1 MKNWTLFK
9 DYNKN
14 LVLPIAA
21 LFCVVL
27 LPSILLSKWFPLDLG
42 GMFEI
47 GALFSEKLPWIISPY
62 NGSGR
67 YFPVYWL
74 FSSLQYYFFTT
85 HALPYFLLQS
95 IILTGAIALTCKLV
109 AQMTGRSRWITL
121 LAVLLFF
128 NTPIAENS
136 ATMGKAEP
144 LSYFLIFLAIYMFA
158 GPRSPSAEIPR
169 KKLVCIAFIF
179 GLALLTKET
188 SLALMGLAA
197 SGFVLT
203 WIANRYF
210 LLVTSRSAND
220 YAKLFG
226 ALVAGWVI
234 TKIPYIVFWDPADIP
249 TYLDYKITLQLIKT
263 NFVFYASQQADVLVF
278 AVLGFLFLTWRT
290 VRLLKRR
297 GDAGGDSSAHHI
309 FMLSLYAMGLAY
321 YVVLMAWRWPMAYY
335 MLIPSVIFRMTT
347 IYGLYFFFSKSRRK
361 LTGTAIGIVIGAS
374 IVYSAAYLY
383 YIVGSQIS
391 YSRLY
396 TQAVKAYAQHS
407 QGRSALIME
416 NYPFYAEQVTGT
428 HLIMRFAFDKWF
440 RIGGVSD
447 LLDGG
452 SGSSEIQRLLGIS
465 DARMDAN
472 IDSLPKKNDFVLV
485 FTGRKLATWFLRG
498 VTPFIYEESA
508 FTGLGTFDVEEVA
521 TNSIAMPA
529 AYFNIW
535 TGKPEIGLTRL
546 GFRLYKVVSDGHKFF
561 WRYRYADGWVGA
573 KATLLISEA
582 FGRSPILKLSSPS
595 FVMPNRVTITK
606 DGEPYRV
613 LEIKT
618 PDEIILKLDEPSAK
632 LAKYEFTVDR
642 TVAPADI
649 GLNQDTRKLG
659 ILIGLEPPKRLV
671 MQ

>member
-9 DYNKN
+9 DYDKN
-14 LVLPIAA
+14 VVLPIFT
-21 LFCVVL
+21 LFCLVF

-47 GALFSEKLPWIISPY
+47 GALFSEKLPWIVSPY

-95 IILTGAIALTCKLV
+95 IILTGAIVLTCKLASQV
-109 AQMTGRSRWITL
+109 TGRSRWITL
-121 LAVLLFF
+121 LAILLFL
-128 NTPIAENS
+128 NTPLAENS

-144 LSYFLIFLAIYMFA
+144 LSYFLLFLAIYVYA
-158 GPRSPSAEIPR
+158 GTASPNVALTWRRSA
-169 KKLVCIAFIF
+169 CIAFIF

-203 WIANRYF
+203 FVANRYF
-210 LLVTSRSAND
+210 RLDTSRSAND

-226 ALVAGWVI
+226 ALIVGWLV
-234 TKIPYIVFWDPADIP
+234 TKIPYIVFWDPADLP
-249 TYLDYKITLQLIKT
+249 TYLDYKITSQLIKT
-263 NFVFYASQQADVLVF
+263 NVEFYVTQQPDVLVF
-278 AVLGFLFLTWRT
+278 ALLGFLLLTWRT
-290 VRLLKRR
+290 VKLLGSR
-297 GDAGGDSSAHHI
+297 GDVEGDSSANLVL
-309 FMLSLYAMGLAY
+309 MLSLYAMGLVY
-321 YVVLMAWRWPMAYY
+321 YAVLMAWRWPMSYY
-335 MLIPSVIFRMTT
+335 MLLPSVIFRMTT
-347 IYGLYFFFSKSRRK
+347 VYGLYFFFNTSRKK
-361 LTGTAIGIVIGAS
+361 LTSTAIGLVLGVS
-374 IVYSAAYLY
+374 LVYSGAYLY

-396 TQAVKAYAQHS
+396 TQAVRVYAQHS
-407 QGRSALIME
+407 QGRSALVME

-428 HLIMRFAFDKWF
+428 HLIMRFAFNQWF

-452 SGSSEIQRLLGIS
+452 AGSSDIQRLLGIS
-465 DARMDAN
+465 EARMDAN
-472 IDSLPKKNDFVLV
+472 IGSLPKKNDFILV

-508 FTGLGTFDVEEVA
+508 LTRLGTFDVEEVA
-521 TNSIAMPA
+521 ANSIAMPA

-561 WRYRYADGWVGA
+561 WRHRYADGWVGA
-573 KATLLISEA
+573 KATLLIGA
-582 FGRSPILKLSSPS
+582 TFGSRPILKLSSPN

-606 DGEPYRV
+606 DGEPYKII
-613 LEIKT
+613 EIT
-618 PDEIILKLDEPSAK
+618 TTDEITLKLDESSAK
-632 LAKYEFTVDR
+632 PASYEFTVEK
-642 TVAPADI
+642 TVAPVDI
-649 GLNQDTRKLG
+649 GLNADTRQLG
-659 ILIGLEPPKRLV
+659 LLIGLEQPKRLAV
-671 MQ
+671 Q

>member
-1 MKNWTLFK
+1 MKNWALFK
-9 DYNKN
+9 GSNKDA
-14 LVLPIAA
+14 VLPIAI
-21 LFCVVL
+21 LFCVVF
-27 LPSILLSKWFPLDLG
+27 LPSILLSEWFPLDLG

-47 GALFSEKLPWIISPY
+47 GALFSQKLSWIISPY

-95 IILTGAIALTCKLV
+95 IILTGAIVLTCKLASQV
-109 AQMTGRSRWITL
+109 TGRSRWITL

-128 NTPIAENS
+128 NTPLAENS

-144 LSYFLIFLAIYMFA
+144 ISYFLIFLAIYVFA
-158 GPRSPSAEIPR
+158 GKSSSSAAITR
-169 KKLVCIAFIF
+169 QKLAYIAFIF
-179 GLALLTKET
+179 GMALLTKET
-188 SLALMGLAA
+188 SLALMGFAA

-203 WIANRYF
+203 FLANRYF
-210 LLVTSRSAND
+210 RLTTSRSAND

-226 ALVAGWVI
+226 ALTGGWLI
-234 TKIPYIVFWDPADIP
+234 TKIPYIMFWDPADLP
-249 TYLDYKITLQLIKT
+249 TYLDYKITPQLIKT
-263 NFVFYASQQADVLVF
+263 NFEFYASQQADVLAF
-278 AVLGFLFLTWRT
+278 AVLGFIFLTWRT
-290 VRLLKRR
+290 VKLLSPR
-297 GDAGGDSSAHHI
+297 GDGQGNSSANLI

-335 MLIPSVIFRMTT
+335 MLLPSVIFRMTT
-347 IYGLYFFFSKSRRK
+347 VYGLYFFFRNSRKK
-361 LTGTAIGIVIGAS
+361 LTSTAIGLVLGVSLI
-374 IVYSAAYLY
+374 YSAAYLY

-396 TQAVKAYAQHS
+396 TQAVRAYAQNSHGQS
-407 QGRSALIME
+407 TLVME

-428 HLIMRFAFDKWF
+428 HLIMRFAFNKWF

-452 SGSSEIQRLLGIS
+452 AGSSEIQRLLGIS

-472 IDSLPKKNDFVLV
+472 IGSLPKKNDFVLV

-508 FTGLGTFDVEEVA
+508 FTHLGMFDIEEVA
-521 TNSIAMPA
+521 ANSIAMPA

-535 TGKPEIGLTRL
+535 TGKPEIGMTRL
-546 GFRLYKVVSDGHKFF
+546 GFGLYKVVSDGHKFF
-561 WRYRYADGWVGA
+561 WRHRYADGWVGA
-573 KATLLISEA
+573 KATLLIGET
-582 FGRSPILKLSSPS
+582 FGSSPILKLSSPN

-606 DGEPYRV
+606 DGEPYKV
-613 LEIKT
+613 LEIT
-618 PDEIILKLDEPSAK
+618 TTDEITLKLDEPSKKPAS
-632 LAKYEFTVDR
+632 YEFTVEK
-642 TVAPADI
+642 TVAPVDV
-649 GLNQDTRKLG
+649 GLNADTRQLG
-659 ILIGLEPPKRLV
+659 LLIGLEQPKRLV
-671 MQ
+671 VN